1 MRVDRGEAKGTAAA
15 LLLHAAL
22 VVALTTSLARQPKTP
37 EPPPVQVE
45 FVDSEDVALAA
56 AAPTPATPPPPAQ
69 AAAPAEP
76 APAPPEPS
84 PASPLEQAAPPP
96 LPQPVVRPTPAPVTR
111 PAPPQPRAEP
121 RQPPRPSP
129 PVARPQQQRPSPPV
143 ARPQQPR
150 PSPPVAR
157 PQPPRAAPAQPR
169 PAPPRQSR
177 LGDDF
182 LRGIPSNRDLG
193 PSEAAPGAATFSAA
207 AKASVDS
214 AIKRQIQPCAAR
226 QPTLGP
232 GADRIRVTV
241 NLRLDRSGRLSR
253 PPSLVRTSGVDEDNA
268 KFEDLAYD
276 QAVAV
281 FRACSPLRLP
291 EELYSTPQGGWGN
304 INLTYAAK

>member
-1 MRVDRGEAKGTAAA
+1 VRIDTGEAKGTAAA
-15 LLLHAAL
+15 LLLHVVL
-22 VVALTTSLARQPKTP
+22 VVALTTSLARTPSPP

-45 FVDSEDVALAA
+45 FVDSDEVALTA
-56 AAPTPATPPPPAQ
+56 AAPTPATPPPAAQ
-69 AAAPAEP
+69 
-76 APAPPEPS
+76 APAPSAEPTPLPPEPQ
-84 PASPLEQAAPPP
+84 PTPIEQAPPPP
-96 LPQPVVRPTPAPVTR
+96 LPQPVVRPSPAPVPRPLPSRPAPQQR
-111 PAPPQPRAEP
+111 PAPPQPRA
-121 RQPPRPSP
+121 
-129 PVARPQQQRPSPPV
+129 
-143 ARPQQPR
+143 QPR
-150 PSPPVAR
+150 PAPPA
-157 PQPPRAAPAQPR
+157 PRAQPSRPAPAQPR
-169 PAPPRQSR
+169 PAPARQSR

-182 LRGIPSNRDLG
+182 LQGIPSNRDLS
-193 PSEAAPGAATFSAA
+193 PRDAAPGAATFSAA

-226 QPTLGP
+226 QATLGP

-253 PPSLVRTSGVDEDNA
+253 PPALVRTSGVDEDNA

>member
-1 MRVDRGEAKGTAAA
+1 MKVDRGEAQGTAAA
-15 LLLHAAL
+15 LLLHALL
-22 VVALTTSLARQPKTP
+22 VVALTTSLAKAPNVP

-45 FVDSEDVALAA
+45 FVDSDEVALTA
-56 AAPTPATPPPPAQ
+56 AAPTPATPPPAAQ
-69 AAAPAEP
+69 APVPSEPLPAEAQPAPPLEQVAPPPSPLPSPVVRP
-76 APAPPEPS
+76 APAPVARPM
-84 PASPLEQAAPPP
+84 PA
-96 LPQPVVRPTPAPVTR
+96 
-111 PAPPQPRAEP
+111 
-121 RQPPRPSP
+121 RPSP
-129 PVARPQQQRPSPPV
+129 PA
-143 ARPQQPR
+143 
-150 PSPPVAR
+150 AR
-157 PQPPRAAPAQPR
+157 PQPARPAPAQTR

-177 LGDDF
+177 IGDDF
-182 LRGIPSNRDLG
+182 LRGVPSDRDLG
-193 PSEAAPGAATFSAA
+193 PREASEGAATFSAA

-226 QPTLGP
+226 QATLGP

-253 PPSLVRTSGVDEDNA
+253 PPALVRTSGVDEDNA